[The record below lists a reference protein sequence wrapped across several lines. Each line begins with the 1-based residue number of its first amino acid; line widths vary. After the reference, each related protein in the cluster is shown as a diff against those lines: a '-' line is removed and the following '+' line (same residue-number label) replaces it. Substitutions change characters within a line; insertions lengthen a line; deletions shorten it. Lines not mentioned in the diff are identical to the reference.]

1 METYGQI
8 LLIAMPIFLVLI
20 LIEKGYGMLT
30 KKDFVP
36 LIDSVASISSGMTNV
51 TKSVLGLSIAIISY
65 EWMADHLALFSL
77 EASVWAY
84 VIGFIVIDFYGY
96 WSHRWSHRINL
107 FWNRHVIH
115 HSSEEFNL
123 ACALRQSI
131 SSVFA
136 IFSFLLLPAAILGV
150 PAQVIA
156 ILLPIQLFMQF
167 WYHTRYIG
175 KLGFLEHILVTPS
188 HHRVHHAVNRE
199 YMDKNLSQI
208 FIVWDKLFG
217 TFQEELSE
225 VPPVYGVSRPAR
237 TWNPFKINFQ
247 HLWLLIKDAWRA
259 EHWADKLK
267 IWFMPTGWRPSGFD
281 EKYPVHK
288 IENVYDFEKYNT
300 ENSTTLNTWASI
312 QMLVTLL
319 LMSYFFGNIA
329 NIGIPNIYLYGLFIF
344 VSIYSYT
351 DLMDKNRFAWIFET
365 IRLIFGLALLYTMDG
380 WFAIDKLVPFGSALV
395 AAYLILS
402 WLVSFY
408 FTQIE
413 FKHESISPTVSSY

>member
-1 METYGQI
+1 MEAYGQI

-20 LIEKGYGMLT
+20 LIEKAYGMLT
-30 KKDFVP
+30 KKDYVP

-65 EWMADHLALFSL
+65 EWMAEHLAIFSL
-77 EASVWAY
+77 DANVLAY
-84 VIGFIVIDFYGY
+84 IIGFIVIDFYGY

-136 IFSFLLLPAAILGV
+136 IFSFLLLPAALLGV
-150 PAQVIA
+150 PSKVIA

-175 KLGFLEHILVTPS
+175 KLGFLELILVTPS
-188 HHRVHHAVNRE
+188 HHRVHHAVNKE

-208 FIVWDKLFG
+208 FIVWDKIFG

-259 EHWADKLK
+259 DSWGDKLT
-267 IWFMPTGWRPSGFD
+267 IWFRPTGWRPKGFNT
-281 EKYPVHK
+281 KYPVQK
-288 IENVYDFEKYNT
+288 IENLYSFEKYNT
-300 ENSTTLNTWASI
+300 ENSSTLNTWASI
-312 QMLVTLL
+312 QMLSTLL

-329 NIGIPNIYLYGLFIF
+329 SIGIPNIYLYGLFIF

-365 IRLIFGLALLYTMDG
+365 IRLMFGLSLLYYLGD
-380 WFAIDKLVPFGSALV
+380 WFGIDTLIPFGSTLIGG
-395 AAYLILS
+395 YLLLS

-413 FKHESISPTVSSY
+413 FKHESVPQAVSSH